1 MKYLISLLVGTLLGA
16 TLFLLGLYYNPFVGQ
31 ASVSPL
37 AVSDTPVIDLIY
49 SAVPGESIL
58 YTNNGESTIAP
69 FPDRVGELWEP
80 AIVDTSAWVTELRSS
95 RGEWVGIGIKF
106 SSPSEQTRIVHGEAM
121 ANSVWHIYLPEKGTF
136 LIDQTENYWTYLRDV
151 VIPAYWSS
159 SDNWRGTY
167 HSIMTN
173 GPGSLGTA
181 RLTGGSGMYAD
192 LISEAVESRTAR
204 GYSSTVGPISM
215 SGRLS
220 VAISNTEVVNAE

>member
-136 LIDQTENYWTYLRDV
+136 FIDQTENYWTYLRDV

-215 SGRLS
+215 SGSLS

>member
-204 GYSSTVGPISM
+204 GYFSTVGPISM
-215 SGRLS
+215 SGSLS
-220 VAISNTEVVNAE
+220 VAISNTEEVNAE

>member
-58 YTNNGESTIAP
+58 YTNNGESTIAA

-215 SGRLS
+215 SGSLS

>member
-1 MKYLISLLVGTLLGA
+1 
-16 TLFLLGLYYNPFVGQ
+16 
-31 ASVSPL
+31 
-37 AVSDTPVIDLIY
+37 
-49 SAVPGESIL
+49 
-58 YTNNGESTIAP
+58 
-69 FPDRVGELWEP
+69 
-80 AIVDTSAWVTELRSS
+80 
-95 RGEWVGIGIKF
+95 VGIGIKF

-215 SGRLS
+215 SGSLS

>member
-1 MKYLISLLVGTLLGA
+1 M
-16 TLFLLGLYYNPFVGQ
+16 
-31 ASVSPL
+31 

-215 SGRLS
+215 SGSLS

>member
-1 MKYLISLLVGTLLGA
+1 
-16 TLFLLGLYYNPFVGQ
+16 
-31 ASVSPL
+31 
-37 AVSDTPVIDLIY
+37 
-49 SAVPGESIL
+49 
-58 YTNNGESTIAP
+58 
-69 FPDRVGELWEP
+69 
-80 AIVDTSAWVTELRSS
+80 
-95 RGEWVGIGIKF
+95 VGIGIKF

-151 VIPAYWSS
+151 VIPAYCSS

-215 SGRLS
+215 SGSLS

>member
-49 SAVPGESIL
+49 SAVPGESML

-69 FPDRVGELWEP
+69 FPDRIGELWEP

-136 LIDQTENYWTYLRDV
+136 FIDQTENYWTYLRDV

-181 RLTGGSGMYAD
+181 RLIGGSGVYAD

-215 SGRLS
+215 SGSLS

>member
-181 RLTGGSGMYAD
+181 RLTCGSGMYAD

-215 SGRLS
+215 SGSLS

>member
-1 MKYLISLLVGTLLGA
+1 
-16 TLFLLGLYYNPFVGQ
+16 VGQ

-58 YTNNGESTIAP
+58 YTNNGKSTIAP

-136 LIDQTENYWTYLRDV
+136 FIDQTENYWTYLRDV

-215 SGRLS
+215 SGSLS

>member
-69 FPDRVGELWEP
+69 FPDRIGELWEP

-136 LIDQTENYWTYLRDV
+136 FIDQTENYWTYLRDV

-215 SGRLS
+215 SGSLS

>member
-215 SGRLS
+215 SGSLS
-220 VAISNTEVVNAE
+220 VAISNTEEVNAE

>member
-181 RLTGGSGMYAD
+181 RLPCGIGMYAD

-215 SGRLS
+215 SGSLS

>member
-58 YTNNGESTIAP
+58 YTNNGKSTIAP

-215 SGRLS
+215 SGSLS

>member
-215 SGRLS
+215 SGSLS

>member
-1 MKYLISLLVGTLLGA
+1 
-16 TLFLLGLYYNPFVGQ
+16 
-31 ASVSPL
+31 
-37 AVSDTPVIDLIY
+37 
-49 SAVPGESIL
+49 
-58 YTNNGESTIAP
+58 
-69 FPDRVGELWEP
+69 
-80 AIVDTSAWVTELRSS
+80 
-95 RGEWVGIGIKF
+95 
-106 SSPSEQTRIVHGEAM
+106 
-121 ANSVWHIYLPEKGTF
+121 KGTF
-136 LIDQTENYWTYLRDV
+136 LIDQTENYWAYLRDV

-192 LISEAVESRTAR
+192 SISEAVESRTAR

-215 SGRLS
+215 SGSLS